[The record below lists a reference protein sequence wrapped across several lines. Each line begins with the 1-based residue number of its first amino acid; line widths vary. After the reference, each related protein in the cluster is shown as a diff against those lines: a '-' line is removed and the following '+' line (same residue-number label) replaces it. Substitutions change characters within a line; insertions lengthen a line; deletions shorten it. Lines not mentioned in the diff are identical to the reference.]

1 MSYTQDLRNLIAQ
14 IRSVLKG
21 DTVEPEDHNLQ
32 TDSIK
37 KIADLLDDLDTRLKS
52 IANYKLIASVRGSH
66 SATITGNAY
75 GVNDSWEPHYEDYYI
90 NQTPFAHINEV
101 LKPRDILV
109 LEIDTRIQ
117 YSIPDVPTAPVGFV
131 SEIEPDFD
139 IYKGTTHFARRWGL
153 ISRNEAKLTRGN
165 ILSDHSIGYTI
176 IFYIP
181 DDLDY
186 FTYDLYIYLFC
197 ALEKPS
203 SGNVVAYCY
212 LWDWVKLFR
221 MI

>member
-1 MSYTQDLRNLIAQ
+1 MSYTQDLRNIIAQ

-32 TDSIK
+32 TDCIK
-37 KIADLLDDLDTRLKS
+37 KIADLLDDLDTRLKN
-52 IANYKLIASVRGSH
+52 IPNYKLIASVRGSH
-66 SATITGNAY
+66 SATIKGNTY
-75 GVNDSWEPHYEDYYI
+75 GVNDYWEPHYEDYYI
-90 NQTPFAHINEV
+90 NQTPFAHINQV

-117 YSIPDVPTAPVGFV
+117 YSAPVVPTAPVGFM
-131 SEIEPDFD
+131 SMIEPDFS
-139 IYKGTTHFARRWGL
+139 IYKDTTFFARRYG
-153 ISRNEAKLTRGN
+153 IIGRNEAKITRGN

-186 FTYDLYIYLFC
+186 FTYDLYIYLFF
-197 ALEKPS
+197 ALETAT

-221 MI
+221 MV